1 MRRLSQNFVEYSQ
14 RGELL
19 VSLGITLG
27 NSEGWKTTSVEEV
40 LLLQAQMSQKAPL
53 PNLCN
58 PFYGACNLLSFW
70 KAGKL
75 KLLSVECKGTAGR
88 EKGGGK
94 GEKEGSQRAENH

>member
-1 MRRLSQNFVEYSQ
+1 M
-14 RGELL
+14 L

-40 LLLQAQMSQKAPL
+40 ILLQAQTSQNPPL

-58 PFYGACNLLSFW
+58 PFHGTCNLLSFW
-70 KAGKL
+70 KAGEL
-75 KLLSVECKGTAGR
+75 KLLSVECKGTTRR

-94 GEKEGSQRAENH
+94 GEEEGGQLVESH